1 MKKTII
7 ILLILSICVALFAC
21 NRTENDESS
30 DAPKDESS
38 AVVEENSNEESV
50 VSGEAS
56 DEASDEVSEEPREVS
71 VAEVI
76 PAAQLQTM
84 DKEAIVSYAKSLLD
98 MIDNGISEISDDFFY
113 PEKDEDLPSPDDEG
127 FAKIQGN
134 TNLCLRIIQNHDFC
148 RYDFDSASVETDNKT
163 VDAIWGVQSAIA
175 NSFLTYKRCY
185 ENGEYDEARNAL
197 ASISNDYYNIIFEKT
212 EVVIMDKIRSAFHD
226 DEAFDDRIDY
236 HPQKYRLPPYRNYVS
251 NEKNSDLSRSAIQ
264 WFYGYSSLTD
274 SKGDGYAAALYPYG
288 VLSVCRYPSSYDV
301 FDDFI
306 VIETTLPLRSMDIS
320 TIAGET
326 MIKFDPYGDYY
337 GKCWRFRV
345 RPNCAFDSAEILPI
359 DEENEEVTFVLY
371 DENGDEIKR
380 ITFNY
385 MTYVFRE
392 TYPA

>member
-1 MKKTII
+1 MKRTII

-30 DAPKDESS
+30 DKPKDESS

-56 DEASDEVSEEPREVS
+56 DEVSEESREVS

-306 VIETTLPLRSMDIS
+306 VIESTLPLRSMDIS

>member
-7 ILLILSICVALFAC
+7 FAIALSICLSLFAC
-21 NRTENDESS
+21 NRIENDESS
-30 DAPKDESS
+30 DKPKDESS

-56 DEASDEVSEEPREVS
+56 DEASDEVSEESREVS

-134 TNLCLRIIQNHDFC
+134 TNLCLRIVQNHDFC

-212 EVVIMDKIRSAFHD
+212 EVVIMDKIFSAFHD

-264 WFYGYSSLTD
+264 WFYGSSSLTD

-288 VLSVCRYPSSYDV
+288 VLSVCRYPRSHDV

-337 GKCWRFRV
+337 GKCYRFRV

-371 DENGDEIKR
+371 DENGGEIKR

>member
-1 MKKTII
+1 
-7 ILLILSICVALFAC
+7 
-21 NRTENDESS
+21 
-30 DAPKDESS
+30 
-38 AVVEENSNEESV
+38 
-50 VSGEAS
+50 
-56 DEASDEVSEEPREVS
+56 
-71 VAEVI
+71 
-76 PAAQLQTM
+76 M

-113 PEKDEDLPSPDDEG
+113 PEKDEDLPSPDDVG

>member
-1 MKKTII
+1 MII
-7 ILLILSICVALFAC
+7 SICISLFAC

-30 DAPKDESS
+30 DKPKDESS

-56 DEASDEVSEEPREVS
+56 DEASDEVSEESREVS

-134 TNLCLRIIQNHDFC
+134 TNLCLRIVQNHDFC

-163 VDAIWGVQSAIA
+163 VEAIWGVQSAIA

-212 EVVIMDKIRSAFHD
+212 EVVIMDKIFSAFHD

-236 HPQKYRLPPYRNYVS
+236 HPQKYRLSPYRNYVS

-288 VLSVCRYPSSYDV
+288 VLSVCRYPRSHDV

-337 GKCWRFRV
+337 GKCYRFRV

-371 DENGDEIKR
+371 DENGGEIKR

>member
-7 ILLILSICVALFAC
+7 IFLIISICVALFAC

-56 DEASDEVSEEPREVS
+56 DEVSEESREVS

-134 TNLCLRIIQNHDFC
+134 TNFCLRIIQNHDFC